1 MKNIAERLKLSDKVK
16 QGSIDQQGFMG
27 NNLKK
32 RGSERGIALLV
43 VLIATAILT
52 TLVVDLIYFTQ
63 VDASISA
70 NVRDEIKAL
79 YLAKSGIEIAAGTVK
94 KKSFEELNMNTG
106 PSGERD
112 NSSEGYWTL
121 NVPSLPL
128 GEGIF
133 SLKIVDERSKINL
146 NALVR
151 QSTNRVDNR
160 VLTELTELF
169 GMLGIEYS
177 KSSIFIGSLINW
189 LDRPIEGSPAK
200 NDQSPIGA
208 DSDYYAGLDSPYQ
221 IKDGPLDS
229 VGEVLLI
236 KGMDQEF
243 YDNIKDYV
251 TVYPKD
257 EKVNFSTAPKVVMMA
272 VLKGAASAVN
282 QEEGENPIDD
292 DVIQSIADAVI
303 EGRKENSVISLEK
316 VKEIEKRYN
325 TDPGNSISAGLSIL
339 VLNSGQSDVFSVT
352 STGSLG
358 GEDPTVSIVEAVIR
372 KSTSGDSKEVNI
384 ISWKER

>member
-1 MKNIAERLKLSDKVK
+1 MS
-16 QGSIDQQGFMG
+16 

-32 RGSERGIALLV
+32 RESERGIVLLV

-63 VDASISA
+63 IDMSISA
-70 NVRDEIKAL
+70 NVKDEIKAR
-79 YLAKSGIEIAAGTVK
+79 YLAKSGIEVVAGTIK
-94 KKSFEELNMNTG
+94 KISPEELDKNA
-106 PSGERD
+106 SLFGEQ
-112 NSSEGYWTL
+112 NSSSEGYWTL
-121 NVPSLPL
+121 NVPSFPM
-128 GEGIF
+128 GEGVF
-133 SLKIVDERSKINL
+133 SLKVVDERSKINL
-146 NALVR
+146 NTLVGP
-151 QSTNRVDNR
+151 STNRVDNR
-160 VLTELTELF
+160 VLTELAELF

-189 LDRPIEGSPAK
+189 LDRPIEGSPTK

-208 DSDYYAGLDSPYQ
+208 DADYYAGLDSPYR

-229 VGEVLLI
+229 VGEILLI

-243 YDNIKDYV
+243 FDKVKNYV

-257 EKVNFSTAPKVVMMA
+257 EKVNFSTASKVVMMA

-282 QEEGENPIDD
+282 GEEDTNTMDD
-292 DVIQSIADAVI
+292 DVIQGITDAVI
-303 EGRKENSVISLEK
+303 EERKENPVISLEK

-325 TDPGNSISAGLSIL
+325 TDPANSISAGLTIL
-339 VLNSGQSDVFSVT
+339 VLNSGKSDVFSVT

-358 GEDPTVSIVEAVIR
+358 GEDPTVSIIEAVIR
-372 KSTSGDSKEVNI
+372 KSASGDSEEVNI